1 MRKRTKPVMVGDV
14 GVGGDYPVSIQSMTN
29 TDTKDVAS
37 TVEQILRLEEAG
49 CDIIRSAVNDEEDAT
64 ALKKIRKRIHIPIVS
79 DIQFD
84 YRLALAA
91 VKNDTDALRINP
103 GNIGARWK
111 VEEVVRACKDKGI
124 PIRIGTNS
132 GSVKPE
138 FLDKYHGVNVDS
150 LVYSTMEEVR
160 ILEEM
165 DFTEIGISI
174 KSSDV
179 KTMIACYRKIS
190 EMTPYP
196 LHLGVTEAGSFFR
209 GTVKSAVGIGTLL
222 EEGIGDT
229 IRVSLTE
236 DPIREIEAGKE
247 ILLALGLKKGLKIVS
262 CPTCARTKIDLI
274 NLTHTVEEA
283 LKGVDKNLTVAI
295 MGCPV
300 NGPGEAREADI
311 GVAGGRGEALLFR
324 KGEIL
329 RKVKE
334 DEIVPELLKM
344 VEEF

>member
-1 MRKRTKPVMVGDV
+1 MRRYTKEIMVGNV
-14 GVGGDYPVSIQSMTN
+14 GIGGDFPISIQSMTN
-29 TDTKDVAS
+29 TDTKNIDA
-37 TVEQILRLEEAG
+37 TVEQILQLEEAG
-49 CDIIRSAVNDEEDAT
+49 CDIIRSAVNDEEDAL
-64 ALKKIRKRIHIPIVS
+64 AIKEIRRRIHIPMVS

-91 VKNDTDALRINP
+91 VKNETDALRINP

-111 VEEVVRACKDKGI
+111 VEEVVKACKEKSI

-138 FLDKYHGVNVDS
+138 FLDKYQGVNVNS
-150 LVYSTMEEVR
+150 LVYSTMEEVH

-165 DFTEIGISI
+165 GFTDICISI

-179 KTMIACYRKIS
+179 RTMIHCYRKIS
-190 EMTPYP
+190 ELTSYP
-196 LHLGVTEAGSFFR
+196 LHLGVTEAGSYYR
-209 GTVKSAVGIGTLL
+209 GTVKSAIGIGTLL

-262 CPTCARTKIDLI
+262 CPTCARTRIDLI
-274 NLTHTVEEA
+274 SLTHSVEEA
-283 LKGVDKNLTVAI
+283 LKNVDKNLTVAI

-311 GVAGGRGEALLFR
+311 GVAGGKGEGLLFR
-324 KGEIL
+324 KGEVI

-334 DEIVPELLKM
+334 DEIIPELLKM
-344 VEEF
+344 VDDF